1 MTSVDFFQLS
11 QLQLLSDL
19 YKPIRDCY
27 LDILYYT
34 IHTSVGVSLFSDT
47 RVDILVF
54 ENEIVRTDCPGIDSP
69 SDTSTN
75 STPFFLFHLDN
86 ELLLMYFKCFNP
98 LMAEYSD
105 GLYSGTERSFY

>member
-1 MTSVDFFQLS
+1 M
-11 QLQLLSDL
+11 
-19 YKPIRDCY
+19 
-27 LDILYYT
+27 
-34 IHTSVGVSLFSDT
+34 FSDT

-54 ENEIVRTDCPGIDSP
+54 ENEIVRTECPGIDSP

-75 STPFFLFHLDN
+75 STPFFLFHLNN

-105 GLYSGTERSFY
+105 GLNSGTERSFY